1 MTALSQSKNAPA
13 PVAFVTGATGLLGNN
28 LVRALLAEGFQV
40 RALARSETK
49 AKQQFDGL
57 PVEIITGDLQSIS
70 SFNAALSGVDVLFH
84 TAAYFRDSYTGG
96 NHDQDLE
103 AINVKAMKELLD
115 TSWKAGI
122 RRMVHAS
129 SIAVLKGAKGQ
140 TVDETMLRR
149 EDEADPYFRSKIRS
163 EKVLNDFLA
172 DYPEFWACMVLPGWM
187 HGPGDR
193 GPTSA
198 GQTVLDVA
206 RGKLPGIPP
215 GSVSLIDARDVA
227 LAMIACLSKGKRGE
241 RYLAAGRHQTMADL
255 IPLIARL
262 TGRKAPSRQ
271 IPMPLL
277 YVIAALSE
285 VQARLT
291 RKPVLMSWATA
302 KALASENDRSH
313 FSAHR
318 FHHDLG
324 LTFRP
329 LEETLTDEINWFRK
343 AGFLP

>member
-1 MTALSQSKNAPA
+1 MTPSSQNKNTPA
-13 PVAFVTGATGLLGNN
+13 PLAFVTGATGLLGNN

-40 RALARSETK
+40 RALARSEAK
-49 AKQQFDGL
+49 ARQQFERL
-57 PVEIITGDLQSIS
+57 PIEIVSGDLHSIP
-70 SFNAALSGVDVLFH
+70 SFSAALSGVDVLFH

-96 NHDQDLE
+96 NHAHELE

-115 TSWKAGI
+115 ASWKAGI

-149 EDEADPYFRSKIRS
+149 ENDADPYFRSKIRS
-163 EKVLNDFLA
+163 ERVLNNFLA
-172 DYPEFWACMVLPGWM
+172 DHPEFWACMVLPGWM

-206 RGKLPGIPP
+206 RGKLPGLPP
-215 GSVSLIDARDVA
+215 GSVSLVDARDVA

-241 RYLAAGRHQTMADL
+241 RYLAAGRHLTMTDL

-262 TGRKAPSRQ
+262 IGRKAPTRP

-277 YVIAALSE
+277 YLIAALSE
-285 VQARLT
+285 VRARLT

-343 AGFLP
+343 TGFLP